1 MNKKQ
6 KTEEK
11 ILKEIEGGR
20 FSDCYLVYNR
30 KSTDEADNQK
40 NSISYQKSE
49 NTRFTARGCLPI
61 ASVTLAGFC
70 IDGII
75 SEKHSGFKEDE
86 ALFFSKDGMVQ
97 YRIDRPKFQQM
108 VQLVNAGYFKGIVC
122 LCWDR
127 ISRNKGDD
135 TIVRKLMR
143 KGVDIRFVY
152 ANYDKSSAGEL
163 HMDIDSM
170 FAVHHS
176 RVTSEKVTI
185 STRNSREKGKC
196 TYRAPIGYLN
206 TGSMDYKPMD
216 PLRGPIIADMFK
228 LYATGDWSLSDIA
241 GWANEQGFST
251 VPMRPRRTKAEIL
264 ADGDEEAPAEREKV
278 SKPIDENGVS
288 RILTNQFYMGKVL
301 GPDGLFIES
310 TSHEAL
316 VDNNTFNQVQA
327 LLGRKRVSV
336 HYAEKLDHPLRGMI
350 RCAHC
355 NRVYTPYTKKG
366 HLYFNARCVKGCE
379 NTMKNCSFDRIAERI
394 RGLLENLYFT
404 DDELAKLDARTST
417 GISLL
422 EEKRKKGFE
431 QIERKKKTIREQLAY
446 LRTNRL
452 SLLTSGAYTPE
463 NIVEEQD
470 NLKAELDK
478 LIENEEVS
486 ETAMADL
493 MKDITTLS
501 ELIKN
506 AVPVY
511 DNANQREKERI
522 VKVIFSELF
531 VSQNTLEY
539 KAKKGFKP
547 FVDRISAFCDPIAWL
562 SELCRVRAW
571 VKQAVVNLKD
581 VVR

>member
-1 MNKKQ
+1 MNEKQ

-11 ILKEIEGGR
+11 ILKEIKSGK
-20 FSDCYLVYNR
+20 FLDCYLVYNR

-40 NSISYQKSE
+40 NSIPYQRSE
-49 NTRFTARGCLPI
+49 NVRFATRGCLPI

-70 IDGII
+70 TNGII

-86 ALFFSKDGMVQ
+86 DLFFSKEGMVQ

-108 VQLVNAGYFKGIVC
+108 VQYVNAGCFKGIVC

-143 KGVDIRFVY
+143 KGVDVRFVY

-206 TGSMDYKPMD
+206 TGSMDHKPID

-228 LYATGDWSLSDIA
+228 LYATGEWSLSDLA
-241 GWANEQGFST
+241 RWANQQGFST

-264 ADGDEEAPAEREKV
+264 ADDDEEASAEREKV
-278 SKPIDENGVS
+278 SKPVGENGVS
-288 RILTNQFYMGKVL
+288 RILTNQFYTGKVL
-301 GPDGLFIES
+301 GPDGVYIES
-310 TSHEAL
+310 SSHKAL
-316 VDNNTFNQVQA
+316 VGIDTFNQVQA
-327 LLGRKRVSV
+327 LLGKKRVSV
-336 HYAEKLDHPLRGMI
+336 YYAEKLDHPLRGMI

-366 HLYFNARCVKGCE
+366 HLYFNSRCVKGCE
-379 NTMKNCSFDRIAERI
+379 NTMKNCSFDLIAGRI
-394 RGLLENLYFT
+394 RELLENLHFT
-404 DDELAKLDARTST
+404 DNELAQLDARIST

-422 EEKRKKGFE
+422 EEKRNKEFE
-431 QIERKKKTIREQLAY
+431 QIERKKKATREQLAY

-452 SLLTSGAYTPE
+452 SLLTTGAYAPKD
-463 NIVEEQD
+463 IVEEQD
-470 NLKAELDK
+470 NLNAELDK
-478 LIENEEVS
+478 LIQNEEVS

-511 DNANQREKERI
+511 DKADQREKETI
-522 VKVIFSELF
+522 VRVVFSELF
-531 VSQNTLEY
+531 VSKNTLEY
-539 KAKKGFKP
+539 EAKKGFEP
-547 FVDRISAFCDPIAWL
+547 FADRISALCDPIAWL
-562 SELCRVRAW
+562 SELCRERAW
-571 VKQAVVNLKD
+571 VKRAVADLQN